1 MFTAMHFCKI
11 NICKM
16 RKNTIQEIPMRM
28 TILIGISLLFI
39 NISKVAQAQAHKS
52 PGTFTD
58 ILSSSENPR
67 NSEGDFITLK
77 DGRILF
83 AYTRFMN
90 STSDHAPAQIM
101 GRYSE
106 DGGKTWSVKD
116 KLIVERE
123 GDQNVMSVSFL
134 RLQNGDI
141 ALFYA
146 RKNSLEDCIPMVRIS
161 KDETQ
166 TWSEPTP
173 IITNQNGYFVL
184 NNDRVIQ
191 LKSGRILA
199 PVSLHKTPNSEWRN
213 RGEIRCFYSDDM
225 GNTWKMGQVLPVPI
239 NAISQ
244 EPGVVEMNDGR
255 IMMNIRT
262 NQGAQYSSSSL
273 DEGITWSLANKTIIP
288 SPISP
293 ASLKR
298 LNGTGDLI
306 LAWNNNGK
314 SGPGYFKSKRTPLT
328 VAISKDEGQSW
339 VNIQNIEG
347 SSHASYA
354 YTAIHEVDDHILFA
368 YYVKHDDKPGYD
380 LRIRR
385 MSLKEI
391 YDFDNPDPVLIVAN
405 KHSNTLSYLD
415 PVKMEVLETINIGN
429 NPHEITISPNQRF
442 AYLSSYEAPGDK
454 IFVVD
459 LMKRQQVDTIHTGEY
474 TRIHGAAFSPEG
486 THAYFTAGQT
496 GHVVEV
502 ETATNTVSR
511 AIPTGGEISHMVYL
525 SPDGKHLLTA
535 NISSENISVINR
547 ESGELETL
555 IPAGKGV
562 EGMAFTPDG
571 KYLWA
576 LNQTGGSIT
585 VINWLS
591 KTVVT
596 EFECS
601 GMPVRIKFSKDGSR
615 AYVAGWEKNGT
626 LTVIDVASKKEIKR
640 IPVGSYAIG
649 VEISSDGKYAFV
661 GCEDAGKTS
670 IGKDGEENLEKLKA
684 KSDGVHVVDL
694 HKLEVVKV
702 IETGLGP
709 DPMQLWWPPNK
720 LIED

>member
-1 MFTAMHFCKI
+1 MKRTRYIF
-11 NICKM
+11 
-16 RKNTIQEIPMRM
+16 
-28 TILIGISLLFI
+28 LISLVFLLLNFP
-39 NISKVAQAQAHKS
+39 NLVKAQAQNA
-52 PGTFTD
+52 PGSFTD
-58 ILSSSENPR
+58 ILSSSVNPR

-77 DGRILF
+77 DGKILF

-90 STSDHAPAQIM
+90 SFSDHAPAQIM
-101 GRYSE
+101 GRYSD
-106 DGGKTWSVKD
+106 DGGKTWSEKD

-161 KDETQ
+161 KDEAQ
-166 TWSEPTP
+166 TWSKPTP
-173 IITNQNGYFVL
+173 IITDQKGYFVL

-225 GNTWKMGQVLPVPI
+225 GFTWKMGQVLPVPT
-239 NAISQ
+239 NVISQ
-244 EPGVVEMNDGR
+244 EPGVVEMDDGR

-262 NQGAQYSSSSL
+262 NQGTQYSSFSL
-273 DEGITWSLANKTIIP
+273 DEGITWSLAKETIIP
-288 SPISP
+288 SPIAP
-293 ASLKR
+293 ASLAR

-328 VAISKDEGQSW
+328 VAISRDEGQSW
-339 VNIQNIEG
+339 GNIQNIEG
-347 SSHASYA
+347 SIHASYA
-354 YTAIHEVDDHILFA
+354 YAAIHEVEDHILFG

-391 YDFDNPDPVLIVAN
+391 YDFDKPDPVLIIAN

-429 NPHEITISPNQRF
+429 NPHEIAISPDQRF

-474 TRIHGAAFSPEG
+474 VRIHGAAFSPEG
-486 THAYFTAGQT
+486 KHAYFTAGQT
-496 GHVVEV
+496 GYVVEV
-502 ETATNTVSR
+502 ETANNTVTR
-511 AIPTGGEISHMVYL
+511 AIPTGGKISHMVYL
-525 SPDGKHLLTA
+525 SPDGKDLLTA

-547 ESGELETL
+547 ESGALETL

-571 KYLWA
+571 KFLWA

-585 VINWLS
+585 VIDWLS
-591 KTVVT
+591 RTVVA
-596 EFECS
+596 EFECL
-601 GMPVRIKFSKDGSR
+601 GMPVRVKFSKDGSR

-640 IPVGSYAIG
+640 IPVGSFAIG
-649 VEISSDGKYAFV
+649 IEISADGKFAFV

-670 IGKDGEENLEKLKA
+670 IGEDGEENLEKIKA

-709 DPMQLWWPPNK
+709 DPMQMWWPPHK
-720 LIED
+720 LVEN

>member
-1 MFTAMHFCKI
+1 MSKTT
-11 NICKM
+11 N
-16 RKNTIQEIPMRM
+16 QIPPLGM
-28 TILIGISLLFI
+28 TGHLLLIGLTILFI
-39 NISKVAQAQAHKS
+39 NLSSLLIAQGQNV
-52 PGTFTD
+52 PGTYTD
-58 ILSSSENPR
+58 IRSSSDNPR

-77 DGRILF
+77 DGNILF

-101 GRYSE
+101 GRFSE
-106 DGGKTWSVKD
+106 DAGKTWSEKD
-116 KLIVERE
+116 QLIVEKE

-134 RLQNGDI
+134 RLQNGNI

-161 KDETQ
+161 SDEAQ
-166 TWSEPTP
+166 TWSEPKP
-173 IITNQNGYFVL
+173 VITDQTGYFVL

-199 PVSLHKTPNSEWRN
+199 PVSLHKTPNSDWRH
-213 RGEIRCFYSDDM
+213 RGELRCFYSDDM
-225 GNTWKMGQVLPVPI
+225 GDTWKRGQVLPAPVNVI
-239 NAISQ
+239 TQ
-244 EPGVVEMNDGR
+244 EPGVVEMKDGR
-255 IMMNIRT
+255 IIMNIRT
-262 NQGAQYSSSSL
+262 NQGTQYSSISL
-273 DEGITWSLANKTIIP
+273 DEGITWSLAKKTIIP
-288 SPISP
+288 SPIAP
-293 ASLKR
+293 ASLAR

-328 VAISKDEGQSW
+328 VAVSRDEGQSW
-339 VNIQNIEG
+339 ENIQNLEESI
-347 SSHASYA
+347 HASYA
-354 YTAIHEVDDHILFA
+354 YTAIHEVGDHMLFS

-385 MSLKEI
+385 MSKRDLYATRKT
-391 YDFDNPDPVLIVAN
+391 DPVLIVAN

-429 NPHEITISPNQRF
+429 NPHEITISPDQRF

-459 LMKRQQVDTIHTGEY
+459 LMKRQQVDTVHTGAY
-474 TRIHGAAFSPEG
+474 VRIHGAAFSPEG

-496 GHVVEV
+496 GYVVEV
-502 ETATNTVSR
+502 ETGTNTVSR
-511 AIPTGGEISHMVYL
+511 TIPTGGEISHMVYL
-525 SPDGKHLLTA
+525 APDGKYLLTA

-547 ESGELETL
+547 ESGVLETL
-555 IPAGKGV
+555 IPAGRGV

-571 KYLWA
+571 KFLWA

-585 VINWLS
+585 VIDWFS
-591 KTVVT
+591 RTVVA
-596 EFECS
+596 EFECP

-640 IPVGSYAIG
+640 IPVGNFAIG
-649 VEISSDGKYAFV
+649 VEISPDGKYAFV

-670 IGKDGEENLEKLKA
+670 IGKDGEETLEGFKA
-684 KSDGVHVVDL
+684 KSDGGHVVDL
-694 HKLEVVKV
+694 HRLEVVKI

-709 DPMQLWWPPNK
+709 DPMQMWWPPSK
-720 LIED
+720 LVEN